1 MDIFVPNQSCHPTPV
16 ERHGKCGCLWP
27 GVGALFRTYHEEH
40 EGHEADAG
48 IVNARDVSTAAGVPC
63 GKREFML
70 HAAAWSTDIRF
81 PWLIMMHRGSFVCFV
96 CFVVVPGG
104 NVEPLSSQPEE
115 LSRRLDDRSSDAWI
129 SLGEA
134 EGRLKRDGV

>member
-1 MDIFVPNQSCHPTPV
+1 MACELTPESNQSCPTPV
-16 ERHGKCGCLWP
+16 DRVRKCGCLWP
-27 GVGALFRTYHEEH
+27 GVGALFRTYH

-81 PWLIMMHRGSFVCFV
+81 PWLIMMHRGSFVYFV